1 LVARRGREW
10 CSITW
15 TFAEEFEMA
24 CVWAACYA
32 SAVYPATGNLHDEIG
47 VLGVSSTTGRASAP
61 PNCLNSAAFPSIA
74 VVVVVVVVV
83 GNFMK

>member
-1 LVARRGREW
+1 
-10 CSITW
+10 
-15 TFAEEFEMA
+15 MA

-47 VLGVSSTTGRASAP
+47 VLGVSSTTTGRASAP

>member
-1 LVARRGREW
+1 MVFHYLDLRRRIRNGV
-10 CSITW
+10 CLGS
-15 TFAEEFEMA
+15 
-24 CVWAACYA
+24 CYA

-47 VLGVSSTTGRASAP
+47 VLGVSSTTTGRASAP

-74 VVVVVVVVV
+74 VVVVVVV

>member
-1 LVARRGREW
+1 MVFHYLDLRRRIRNGV
-10 CSITW
+10 CLGS
-15 TFAEEFEMA
+15 
-24 CVWAACYA
+24 CYA

-74 VVVVVVVVV
+74 VVVVV